1 MLFNSFSFL
10 IFFPI
15 VVIAYY
21 VIPKKLR
28 HVWLLVCSCYFYM
41 SWNPRYLLLIL
52 FSTVITYGCGLL
64 IERAETVRKKKCYVG
79 ITILANLGVLL
90 IFKYLGF
97 VFEAVTDVLKV
108 AGISAKVPT
117 IDLLL
122 PVGIS
127 FYTFQ
132 TIGYII
138 DVYRGKTEAEH
149 SFISYA
155 LFVTFFPQLVAGP
168 IERSSSLLSELKNIK
183 TADLWD
189 AQRNS
194 KGFWLMLW
202 GFFQKMVI
210 ADRVSILVDYVYANV
225 EMYSGFV
232 LVVAAVFFAVQIYCD
247 FAGYTNIARGAAAIL
262 GVRLMNNFKQ
272 PYFAQSVKEFWGRW
286 HISLSSWFKDY
297 LYIPLGGSRKGEL
310 RKYINLLIVFLV
322 SGLWHGAAYTYLFWG
337 LLHGIYRVVE
347 EVGSKLPRQL
357 RSHLPSGG
365 PVRSTCLDNA
375 DKSRI
380 PDFFRMLVV
389 FVLVDFA
396 WIFFRAE
403 DIGQALLFCK
413 RMLLGGLNPW
423 TLFDGTMYTLG
434 LDAKDFWVAVIAI
447 AILLIVDVMQYVG
460 LDIYKIYRRQNVI
473 IRTGAVYVF
482 IFVILIW
489 GIYGAGYDAAQFIY
503 FQF

>member
-10 IFFPI
+10 LFFPI

-21 VIPKKLR
+21 VMPKKLR

-41 SWNPRYLLLIL
+41 CWNPRYLLLIL
-52 FSTVITYGCGLL
+52 FSTVITYACGLL
-64 IERAETVRKKKCYVG
+64 IERADTIKKKKYCVG
-79 ITILANLGVLL
+79 ITIFANLSILL
-90 IFKYLGF
+90 VFKYLGF
-97 VFEAVTDVLKV
+97 VFETLTDVLAV
-108 AGISAKVPT
+108 VGIYMEASAV
-117 IDLLL
+117 DLLL

-138 DVYRGKTEAEH
+138 DVYREKTKAEH
-149 SFISYA
+149 NFITYA

-168 IERSSSLLSELKNIK
+168 IERSSSLLSELKNVK

-189 AQRNS
+189 EERNS
-194 KGFWLMLW
+194 RGFLLMLW

-210 ADRVSILVDYVYANV
+210 ADRVSILVDYVYENA

-232 LVVAAVFFAVQIYCD
+232 LVVAAVFFAFQIYCD

-272 PYFAQSVKEFWGRW
+272 PYFAQSVKEFWARW

-322 SGLWHGAAYTYLFWG
+322 SGLWHGAAYTYLIWG
-337 LLHGIYRVVE
+337 LLHGVYRVVE
-347 EVGSKLPRQL
+347 EIGSKGWKRLKACGYAGKQE
-357 RSHLPSGG
+357 
-365 PVRSTCLDNA
+365 NA
-375 DKSRI
+375 VASENAEDATI
-380 PDFFRMLVV
+380 PNFFRMLIV
-389 FVLVDFA
+389 FALVDFA

-403 DIGQALLFCK
+403 TLGQGVQFCK
-413 RMLLGGLNPW
+413 RMLFCGLNPW
-423 TLFDGTMYTLG
+423 VLFDGTMYTLG
-434 LDAKDFWVAVIAI
+434 LDAKDFWIAIIAI
-447 AILLIVDVMQYVG
+447 AMLLIVDAMQYAGV
-460 LDIYKIYRRQNVI
+460 DIYRIYRRQNVI
-473 IRTGAVYVF
+473 VRTGVVYLF
-482 IFVILIW
+482 IFVVLIW